1 MENDNIFIPGSEE
14 EKLYN
19 SLSQFMSSKLRGLD
33 EKYRLAVLRYLNVS
47 DLSLKTLYSEAL
59 KQEDYETCE
68 VAKIFLALLFVI

>member
-33 EKYRLAVLRYLNVS
+33 EKYRLAVLRYDNKKVT
-47 DLSLKTLYSEAL
+47 K
-59 KQEDYETCE
+59 
-68 VAKIFLALLFVI
+68 